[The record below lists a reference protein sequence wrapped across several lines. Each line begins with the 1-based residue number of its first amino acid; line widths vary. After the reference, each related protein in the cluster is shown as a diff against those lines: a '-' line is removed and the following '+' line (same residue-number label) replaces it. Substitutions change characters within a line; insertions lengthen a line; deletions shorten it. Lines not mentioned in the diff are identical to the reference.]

1 MHVGAFFSEGRDEMD
16 PLKIVWENVLEEIKK
31 QISTTAFNT
40 WFADC
45 EPYRL
50 EEERIV
56 VLTTSELKQKVLNE
70 KFTDVIH
77 KALFE
82 VFSCDMILVII
93 TQDDAKMM
101 ESRQFAANTPPEMDA
116 YTFDNFIVGPSNEF
130 AHAASVAVASNPGK
144 VYNPLFIYGNSGLGK
159 THLLMAICNVIHE
172 NNMELPIAY
181 VCGDEFTN
189 RVISAIRN
197 GTMDEV
203 RNEYRNVGLFLMDD
217 IQYIAGKRSTQEE
230 FFSIFNAIYR
240 MGGQIVITA
249 DRPPIDMSILDDRLR
264 TRLEGGLM
272 ADVQPPDFE
281 TRVAIIRSKA
291 MQLGMQLTP
300 EVESFIAEN
309 ITSNVRQLEGV
320 VKRLTAYREILDDSI
335 TINSVKRAIK
345 DVIRVGSYIPTPD
358 VIIDETARYFS
369 ITAMDIR
376 GQRRSKNVAKARQ
389 VSMYLIRS
397 LTNLSLVDIG
407 NLYEGRNHSTVLNSI
422 RKIEELLKSDQETAA
437 TVRDISS
444 NINSRS

>member
-1 MHVGAFFSEGRDEMD
+1 MD
-16 PLKIVWENVLEEIKK
+16 SLKTVWQNVLDEISK
-31 QISTTAFNT
+31 QISTTAYNT

-50 EEERIV
+50 EEDKITL
-56 VLTTSELKQKVLNE
+56 LTTSELKQKVLNE
-70 KFTDVIH
+70 KFSDVIH
-77 KALFE
+77 RALIE
-82 VFSCDMILVII
+82 VFSSDLNLVIM
-93 TQDDAKMM
+93 TVDDARME
-101 ESRQFAANTPPEMDA
+101 ESRHFAADTPPEMDA
-116 YTFDNFIVGPSNEF
+116 YTFDNFIVGTSNEF
-130 AHAASVAVASNPGK
+130 AHAASIAVANNPGK

-159 THLLMAICNVIHE
+159 THLLMAICNVIHC
-172 NNMELPIAY
+172 NDPELRVAY

-203 RNEYRNVGLFLMDD
+203 RDEYKNVGLFLMDD
-217 IQYIAGKRSTQEE
+217 VQYIAGKRSTQEE

-240 MGGQIVITA
+240 TGGQIVITA

-272 ADVQPPDFE
+272 ADVQPPDIE
-281 TRVAIIRSKA
+281 TRSAIIRSKA
-291 MQLGMQLTP
+291 AQLGMQLSP
-300 EVESFIAEN
+300 EVESYIAEN

-320 VKRLTAYREILDDSI
+320 VKRLTAYREILNDNISI
-335 TINSVKRAIK
+335 ASVKRAIK
-345 DVIRVGSYIPTPD
+345 DVIRVGAYIPTPD
-358 VIIDETARYFS
+358 VIIEETARYFS
-369 ITAMDIR
+369 ITAADIR

-407 NLYEGRNHSTVLNSI
+407 SQYEGRNHSTVLNSI
-422 RKIEELLKSDQETAA
+422 RKIEELLKTDQETADS
-437 TVRDISS
+437 VRDISS

>member
-1 MHVGAFFSEGRDEMD
+1 MD
-16 PLKIVWENVLEEIKK
+16 TLKTVWQNVLDAIAK
-31 QISTTAFNT
+31 QITPTAFNT

-50 EEERIV
+50 EEETIV
-56 VLTTSELKQKVLNE
+56 ILTTSELKMKVLND
-70 KFTDVIH
+70 KFGDIIH
-77 KALFE
+77 KALIE
-82 VFSCDMILVII
+82 VFSSDLNLFIMTV
-93 TQDDAKMM
+93 DDAKMQ
-101 ESRQFAANTPPEMDA
+101 ESRHFAADTPPEMDA
-116 YTFDNFIVGPSNEF
+116 YTFENFIVGPSNEF
-130 AHAASVAVASNPGK
+130 ANAASIAVAKNPGK

-240 MGGQIVITA
+240 AGGQIVITA

-272 ADVQPPDFE
+272 ADVQPPDIE

-291 MQLGMQLTP
+291 NQLGMQLTP
-300 EVESFIAEN
+300 EVENYIAEN

-320 VKRLTAYREILDDSI
+320 VKRLTAYREILNDNISI
-335 TINSVKRAIK
+335 SSVKRAIK
-345 DVIRVGSYIPTPD
+345 DVIRVGTYIPTPE
-358 VIIDETARYFS
+358 VIIEETARYFS
-369 ITAMDIR
+369 ITTADIK

-407 NLYEGRNHSTVLNSI
+407 SQYEGRNHSTVLNSI
-422 RKIEELLKSDQETAA
+422 RKIEELLKTDQETADS
-437 TVRDISS
+437 VRDISS

>member
-1 MHVGAFFSEGRDEMD
+1 MD
-16 PLKIVWENVLEEIKK
+16 TLKTVWQNVLDAIAK
-31 QISTTAFNT
+31 QITPTAFNT

-50 EEERIV
+50 EEETIV
-56 VLTTSELKQKVLNE
+56 ILTTSELKMKVLND
-70 KFTDVIH
+70 KFGDIIH
-77 KALFE
+77 KALIE
-82 VFSCDMILVII
+82 VFSSDLNLFIMTV
-93 TQDDAKMM
+93 DDAKMQ
-101 ESRQFAANTPPEMDA
+101 ESRHFAADTPPEMDA
-116 YTFDNFIVGPSNEF
+116 YTFENFIVGPSNEF
-130 AHAASVAVASNPGK
+130 ANAASIAVAKNPGK

-240 MGGQIVITA
+240 AGGQIVITA

-272 ADVQPPDFE
+272 ADVQPPDIE

-291 MQLGMQLTP
+291 NQLGMQLTP
-300 EVESFIAEN
+300 EVENYIAEN

-320 VKRLTAYREILDDSI
+320 VKRLTAYREILNDNISI
-335 TINSVKRAIK
+335 SSVKRAIK
-345 DVIRVGSYIPTPD
+345 DVIRVGTYIPTPE
-358 VIIDETARYFS
+358 VILEETARYFS
-369 ITAMDIR
+369 ITTADIK

-407 NLYEGRNHSTVLNSI
+407 GMYDGRNHSTVLNSI
-422 RKIEELLKSDQETAA
+422 RKIEELLKTDQETADS
-437 TVRDISS
+437 VRDISS

>member
-1 MHVGAFFSEGRDEMD
+1 MD
-16 PLKIVWENVLEEIKK
+16 TLKTVWQNVLDAIAK
-31 QISTTAFNT
+31 QITPTAFNT

-50 EEERIV
+50 EEETIV
-56 VLTTSELKQKVLNE
+56 ILTTSELKMKVLND
-70 KFTDVIH
+70 KFGDIIH
-77 KALFE
+77 KALIE
-82 VFSCDMILVII
+82 VFSSDLNLFIMTV
-93 TQDDAKMM
+93 DDAKMQ
-101 ESRQFAANTPPEMDA
+101 ESRHFAADTPPEMDA
-116 YTFDNFIVGPSNEF
+116 YTFENFIVGPSNEF
-130 AHAASVAVASNPGK
+130 ANAASIAVAKNPGK

-240 MGGQIVITA
+240 AGGQIVITA

-272 ADVQPPDFE
+272 ADVQPPDIE

-291 MQLGMQLTP
+291 NQLGMQLTP
-300 EVESFIAEN
+300 EVENYIAEN

-320 VKRLTAYREILDDSI
+320 VKRLTAYREILNDNISI
-335 TINSVKRAIK
+335 SSVKRAIK
-345 DVIRVGSYIPTPD
+345 DVIRVGTYIPTPE
-358 VIIDETARYFS
+358 VIIEETARYFS
-369 ITAMDIR
+369 ITTADIK

-407 NLYEGRNHSTVLNSI
+407 NQYEGRNHSTVLNSI
-422 RKIEELLKSDQETAA
+422 RKIEELLKTDQETADS
-437 TVRDISS
+437 VRDISS

>member
-1 MHVGAFFSEGRDEMD
+1 MD
-16 PLKIVWENVLEEIKK
+16 SLKTVWQNVLDEISK
-31 QISTTAFNT
+31 QISTTAYNT

-50 EEERIV
+50 EEDKITL
-56 VLTTSELKQKVLNE
+56 LTTSELKQKVLNE
-70 KFTDVIH
+70 KFSDVIH
-77 KALFE
+77 RALIE
-82 VFSCDMILVII
+82 VFSSDLNLVIM
-93 TQDDAKMM
+93 TVDDARME
-101 ESRQFAANTPPEMDA
+101 ESRHFAADTPPEMDA
-116 YTFDNFIVGPSNEF
+116 YTFDNFIVGTSNEF
-130 AHAASVAVASNPGK
+130 AHAASIAVANNPGK

-159 THLLMAICNVIHE
+159 THLLMAICNVIHC
-172 NNMELPIAY
+172 NDPELRVAY

-203 RNEYRNVGLFLMDD
+203 RDEYKNVGLFLMDD
-217 IQYIAGKRSTQEE
+217 VQYIAGKRSTQEE
-230 FFSIFNAIYR
+230 FFSSFNAIYR
-240 MGGQIVITA
+240 TGGQIVITA

-272 ADVQPPDFE
+272 ADVQPPDIE
-281 TRVAIIRSKA
+281 TRSAIIRSKA
-291 MQLGMQLTP
+291 AQLGMQLSP
-300 EVESFIAEN
+300 EVESYIAEN

-320 VKRLTAYREILDDSI
+320 VKRLTAYREILNDNISI
-335 TINSVKRAIK
+335 ASVKRAIK
-345 DVIRVGSYIPTPD
+345 DVIRVGAYIPTPD
-358 VIIDETARYFS
+358 VIIEETARYFS
-369 ITAMDIR
+369 ITAADIR

-407 NLYEGRNHSTVLNSI
+407 SQYEGRNHSTVLNSI
-422 RKIEELLKSDQETAA
+422 RKIEELLKTDQETADS
-437 TVRDISS
+437 VRDISS

>member
-1 MHVGAFFSEGRDEMD
+1 MD
-16 PLKIVWENVLEEIKK
+16 TLKTVWQNVLDAIAK
-31 QISTTAFNT
+31 QITPTAFNT

-50 EEERIV
+50 EEETIV
-56 VLTTSELKQKVLNE
+56 ILTTSELKMKVLND
-70 KFTDVIH
+70 KFGDIIH
-77 KALFE
+77 KALIE
-82 VFSCDMILVII
+82 VFSSDLNLFIMTV
-93 TQDDAKMM
+93 DDAKMQ
-101 ESRQFAANTPPEMDA
+101 ESRHFAADTPPEMDV
-116 YTFDNFIVGPSNEF
+116 YTFENFIVGPSNEF
-130 AHAASVAVASNPGK
+130 ANAASIAVAKNPGK

-240 MGGQIVITA
+240 AGGQIVITA

-272 ADVQPPDFE
+272 ADVQPPDIE

-291 MQLGMQLTP
+291 NQLGMQLTP
-300 EVESFIAEN
+300 EVENYIAEN

-320 VKRLTAYREILDDSI
+320 VKRLTAYREILNDNISI
-335 TINSVKRAIK
+335 SSVKRAIK
-345 DVIRVGSYIPTPD
+345 DVIRVGTYIPTPE
-358 VIIDETARYFS
+358 VIIEETARYFS
-369 ITAMDIR
+369 ITTADIK

-407 NLYEGRNHSTVLNSI
+407 SQYEGRNHSTVLNSI
-422 RKIEELLKSDQETAA
+422 RKIEELLKTDQETADS
-437 TVRDISS
+437 VRDISS

>member
-1 MHVGAFFSEGRDEMD
+1 MVRDVFSEGRDEMD
-16 PLKIVWENVLEEIKK
+16 TLKTVWQNVLDAIAK
-31 QISTTAFNT
+31 QITPTAFNT

-50 EEERIV
+50 EEETIV
-56 VLTTSELKQKVLNE
+56 ILTTSELKMKVLND
-70 KFTDVIH
+70 KFGDIIH
-77 KALFE
+77 KALIE
-82 VFSCDMILVII
+82 VFSSDLNLFIMTV
-93 TQDDAKMM
+93 DDAKMQ
-101 ESRQFAANTPPEMDA
+101 ESRHFAADTPPEMDA
-116 YTFDNFIVGPSNEF
+116 YTFENFIVGPSNEF
-130 AHAASVAVASNPGK
+130 ANAASIAVAKNPGK

-240 MGGQIVITA
+240 AGGQIVITA

-272 ADVQPPDFE
+272 ADVQPPDIE

-291 MQLGMQLTP
+291 NQLGMQLTP
-300 EVESFIAEN
+300 EVENYIAEN

-320 VKRLTAYREILDDSI
+320 VKRLTAYREILNDNISI
-335 TINSVKRAIK
+335 SSVKRAIK
-345 DVIRVGSYIPTPD
+345 DVIRVGTYIPTPE
-358 VIIDETARYFS
+358 VIIEETARYFS
-369 ITAMDIR
+369 ITTADIK

-407 NLYEGRNHSTVLNSI
+407 SQYEGRNHSTVLNSI
-422 RKIEELLKSDQETAA
+422 RKIEELLKTDQETADS
-437 TVRDISS
+437 VRDISS

>member
-1 MHVGAFFSEGRDEMD
+1 MDSLKTVWQNMLDE
-16 PLKIVWENVLEEIKK
+16 ISK
-31 QISTTAFNT
+31 QISTTAYNT

-50 EEERIV
+50 EEDKITL
-56 VLTTSELKQKVLNE
+56 LTTSELKQKVLNE
-70 KFTDVIH
+70 KFSDVIH
-77 KALFE
+77 RALIE
-82 VFSCDMILVII
+82 VFSSDLNLVIM
-93 TQDDAKMM
+93 TVDDARME
-101 ESRQFAANTPPEMDA
+101 ESRHFAADTPPEMDA
-116 YTFDNFIVGPSNEF
+116 YTFDNFIVGTSNEF
-130 AHAASVAVASNPGK
+130 AHAASIAVANNPGK

-159 THLLMAICNVIHE
+159 THLLMAICNVIHC
-172 NNMELPIAY
+172 NDPELRVAY

-203 RNEYRNVGLFLMDD
+203 RDEYKNVGLFLMDD
-217 IQYIAGKRSTQEE
+217 VQYIAGKRSTQEE

-240 MGGQIVITA
+240 TGGQIVITA

-272 ADVQPPDFE
+272 ADVQPPDIE
-281 TRVAIIRSKA
+281 TRSAIIRSKA
-291 MQLGMQLTP
+291 AQLGMQLSP
-300 EVESFIAEN
+300 EVESYIAEN

-320 VKRLTAYREILDDSI
+320 VKRLTAYREILNDNISI
-335 TINSVKRAIK
+335 ASVKRAIK
-345 DVIRVGSYIPTPD
+345 DVIRVGAYIPTPD
-358 VIIDETARYFS
+358 VIIEETARYFS
-369 ITAMDIR
+369 ITAADIR

-407 NLYEGRNHSTVLNSI
+407 SQYEGRNHSTVLNSI
-422 RKIEELLKSDQETAA
+422 RKIEELLKTDQETADS
-437 TVRDISS
+437 VRDISS

>member
-1 MHVGAFFSEGRDEMD
+1 MD
-16 PLKIVWENVLEEIKK
+16 SLKTVWQNVLDEISK
-31 QISTTAFNT
+31 QISTTAYNT

-50 EEERIV
+50 EEDKITL
-56 VLTTSELKQKVLNE
+56 LTTSELKQKVLNE
-70 KFTDVIH
+70 KFSDVIH
-77 KALFE
+77 RALIE
-82 VFSCDMILVII
+82 VFSSDLNLVIM
-93 TQDDAKMM
+93 TVDDARME
-101 ESRQFAANTPPEMDA
+101 ESRHFAADTPPEMDA
-116 YTFDNFIVGPSNEF
+116 YTFDNFIDGTSNEF
-130 AHAASVAVASNPGK
+130 AHAASIAVANNPGK

-159 THLLMAICNVIHE
+159 THLLMAICNVIHC
-172 NNMELPIAY
+172 NDPELRVAY

-203 RNEYRNVGLFLMDD
+203 RDEYKNVGLFLMDD
-217 IQYIAGKRSTQEE
+217 VQYIAGKRSTQEE

-240 MGGQIVITA
+240 TGGQIGITA
-249 DRPPIDMSILDDRLR
+249 DRPQIDMSILDDRLR

-272 ADVQPPDFE
+272 ADVQPPDIE
-281 TRVAIIRSKA
+281 TRSAIIRSKA
-291 MQLGMQLTP
+291 AQLGMQLSP
-300 EVESFIAEN
+300 EVESYIAEN

-320 VKRLTAYREILDDSI
+320 VKRLTAYREILNDNISI
-335 TINSVKRAIK
+335 ASVKRAIK
-345 DVIRVGSYIPTPD
+345 DVIRVGAYIPTPD
-358 VIIDETARYFS
+358 VIIEETARYFS
-369 ITAMDIR
+369 ITAADIR

-407 NLYEGRNHSTVLNSI
+407 SQYEGRNHSTVLNSI
-422 RKIEELLKSDQETAA
+422 RKIEELLKTDQETADS
-437 TVRDISS
+437 VRDISS

>member
-1 MHVGAFFSEGRDEMD
+1 
-16 PLKIVWENVLEEIKK
+16 
-31 QISTTAFNT
+31 
-40 WFADC
+40 
-45 EPYRL
+45 
-50 EEERIV
+50 
-56 VLTTSELKQKVLNE
+56 
-70 KFTDVIH
+70 
-77 KALFE
+77 
-82 VFSCDMILVII
+82 
-93 TQDDAKMM
+93 
-101 ESRQFAANTPPEMDA
+101 
-116 YTFDNFIVGPSNEF
+116 
-130 AHAASVAVASNPGK
+130 
-144 VYNPLFIYGNSGLGK
+144 
-159 THLLMAICNVIHE
+159 MAICNVIHE

-240 MGGQIVITA
+240 AGGQIVITA

-272 ADVQPPDFE
+272 ADVQPPDIE

-291 MQLGMQLTP
+291 NQLGMQLTP
-300 EVESFIAEN
+300 EVENYIAEN

-320 VKRLTAYREILDDSI
+320 VKRLTAYREILNDNISI
-335 TINSVKRAIK
+335 SSVKRAIK
-345 DVIRVGSYIPTPD
+345 DVIRVGTYIPTPE
-358 VIIDETARYFS
+358 VIIEETARYFS
-369 ITAMDIR
+369 ITTADIK

-407 NLYEGRNHSTVLNSI
+407 SQYEGRNHSTVLNSI
-422 RKIEELLKSDQETAA
+422 RKIEELLKTDQETADS
-437 TVRDISS
+437 VRDISS

>member
-16 PLKIVWENVLEEIKK
+16 TLKTVWQNVLDAIAK
-31 QISTTAFNT
+31 QITPTAFNT

-50 EEERIV
+50 EEETIV
-56 VLTTSELKQKVLNE
+56 ILTTSELKMKVLND
-70 KFTDVIH
+70 KFGDIIH
-77 KALFE
+77 KALIE
-82 VFSCDMILVII
+82 VFSSDLNLFIMTV
-93 TQDDAKMM
+93 DDAKMQ
-101 ESRQFAANTPPEMDA
+101 ESRHFAADTPPEMDA
-116 YTFDNFIVGPSNEF
+116 YTFENFIVGPSNEF
-130 AHAASVAVASNPGK
+130 ANAASIAVAKNPGK

-240 MGGQIVITA
+240 AGGQIVITA

-272 ADVQPPDFE
+272 ADVQPPDIE

-291 MQLGMQLTP
+291 NQLGMQLTP
-300 EVESFIAEN
+300 EVENYIAEN

-320 VKRLTAYREILDDSI
+320 VKRLTAYREILNDNISI
-335 TINSVKRAIK
+335 SSVKRAIK
-345 DVIRVGSYIPTPD
+345 DVIRVGTYIPTPE
-358 VIIDETARYFS
+358 VIIEETARYFS
-369 ITAMDIR
+369 ITTADIK

-407 NLYEGRNHSTVLNSI
+407 SQYEGRNHSTVLNSI
-422 RKIEELLKSDQETAA
+422 RKIEELLKTDQETADS
-437 TVRDISS
+437 VRDISS

>member
-1 MHVGAFFSEGRDEMD
+1 MD
-16 PLKIVWENVLEEIKK
+16 TLKTVWQNVLDAIAK
-31 QISTTAFNT
+31 QITPTAFNT

-50 EEERIV
+50 EEETIV
-56 VLTTSELKQKVLNE
+56 ILTTSELKMKVLND
-70 KFTDVIH
+70 KFGDIIH
-77 KALFE
+77 KALIE
-82 VFSCDMILVII
+82 VFSSDLNLFIMTV
-93 TQDDAKMM
+93 DDAKMQ
-101 ESRQFAANTPPEMDA
+101 ESRHFAADTPPEMDA
-116 YTFDNFIVGPSNEF
+116 YTFENFIVGPSNEF
-130 AHAASVAVASNPGK
+130 ANAASIAVAKNPGK

-240 MGGQIVITA
+240 AGGQIVITA

-272 ADVQPPDFE
+272 ADVQPPDIE

-291 MQLGMQLTP
+291 NQLGMQLTP
-300 EVESFIAEN
+300 EVENYIAEN

-320 VKRLTAYREILDDSI
+320 VKRLTAYREILNDNISI
-335 TINSVKRAIK
+335 SSVKRAIK
-345 DVIRVGSYIPTPD
+345 DVIRVGTYIPTPE
-358 VIIDETARYFS
+358 VIIEETARYFS
-369 ITAMDIR
+369 ITTADIK

-407 NLYEGRNHSTVLNSI
+407 SHYEGRNHSTVLNSI
-422 RKIEELLKSDQETAA
+422 RKIEELLKTDQETADS
-437 TVRDISS
+437 VRDISS

>member
-1 MHVGAFFSEGRDEMD
+1 MD
-16 PLKIVWENVLEEIKK
+16 SLKTVWQNVLDEISK
-31 QISTTAFNT
+31 QISTTAYNT

-50 EEERIV
+50 EEDKITL
-56 VLTTSELKQKVLNE
+56 LTTSELKQKVLNE
-70 KFTDVIH
+70 KFSDVIH
-77 KALFE
+77 RALIE
-82 VFSCDMILVII
+82 VFSSDLNLVIM
-93 TQDDAKMM
+93 TVDDARME
-101 ESRQFAANTPPEMDA
+101 ESRHFAADTPPEMDA
-116 YTFDNFIVGPSNEF
+116 YTFDNFIVGTSNEF
-130 AHAASVAVASNPGK
+130 AHAASIAVANNPGK

-159 THLLMAICNVIHE
+159 THLLMAICNVIHC
-172 NNMELPIAY
+172 NDPELRVAY

-203 RNEYRNVGLFLMDD
+203 RDEYKNVGLFLMDD
-217 IQYIAGKRSTQEE
+217 VQYIAGKRSTQEE

-240 MGGQIVITA
+240 TGGQIVITA

-272 ADVQPPDFE
+272 ADVQPPDIE
-281 TRVAIIRSKA
+281 TRSAIIRSKA
-291 MQLGMQLTP
+291 AQLGMQLSP
-300 EVESFIAEN
+300 EVESYIAEN

-320 VKRLTAYREILDDSI
+320 VKRLTAYREILNDNISI
-335 TINSVKRAIK
+335 SSVKRAIK
-345 DVIRVGSYIPTPD
+345 DVIRVGAYIPTPD
-358 VIIDETARYFS
+358 VIIEETARYFS
-369 ITAMDIR
+369 ITAADIR

-407 NLYEGRNHSTVLNSI
+407 SQYEGRNHSTVLNSI
-422 RKIEELLKSDQETAA
+422 RKIEELLKTDQETADS
-437 TVRDISS
+437 VRDISS

>member
-1 MHVGAFFSEGRDEMD
+1 MD
-16 PLKIVWENVLEEIKK
+16 SLKTVWQNVLDEISK
-31 QISTTAFNT
+31 QISTTAYNT

-50 EEERIV
+50 EEDKITL
-56 VLTTSELKQKVLNE
+56 LTTSELKQKVLNE
-70 KFTDVIH
+70 KFSDVIH
-77 KALFE
+77 RALIE
-82 VFSCDMILVII
+82 VFSSDLNLVIM
-93 TQDDAKMM
+93 TVDDARME
-101 ESRQFAANTPPEMDA
+101 ESRHFAADTPPEMDA
-116 YTFDNFIVGPSNEF
+116 YTFDNFIVGTSNEF
-130 AHAASVAVASNPGK
+130 AHAASIAVANNPGK

-159 THLLMAICNVIHE
+159 THLLMAICNVIHC
-172 NNMELPIAY
+172 NDPELRVAY

-203 RNEYRNVGLFLMDD
+203 RDEYKNVGLFLMDD
-217 IQYIAGKRSTQEE
+217 VQYIAGKRSTQEE

-240 MGGQIVITA
+240 TGGQIVITA

-272 ADVQPPDFE
+272 ADVQPPDIE
-281 TRVAIIRSKA
+281 TRSAIIRSKA
-291 MQLGMQLTP
+291 AQLGMQLSP
-300 EVESFIAEN
+300 EVESYIAEN

-320 VKRLTAYREILDDSI
+320 VKRLTAYREILNDNISI
-335 TINSVKRAIK
+335 ASVKRAIK
-345 DVIRVGSYIPTPD
+345 DVIRVGAYIPTPD
-358 VIIDETARYFS
+358 VIIEETARYFS
-369 ITAMDIR
+369 ITAADIR

-407 NLYEGRNHSTVLNSI
+407 SQYEGRNHSTVLTSI
-422 RKIEELLKSDQETAA
+422 RKIEELIKTDQETSA